1 MSYEPTCFFRVA
13 QCGFFSLNWPSHF
26 LLNVFYIPICRYMCI
41 SYNIEWHTFLSFQEK
56 KREDMEKKKLPDDF
70 LSSLKDRIPT
80 KPVVKAK
87 EKQKAQLKEDDGI
100 YFINFNMIH
109 ETFFC
114 ALYLNGRKF
123 VLSHKMYWLG
133 LCDRIII
140 WFYFM
145 QHFWQYCSVRFDL
158 LLKAS
163 V

>member
-1 MSYEPTCFFRVA
+1 
-13 QCGFFSLNWPSHF
+13 
-26 LLNVFYIPICRYMCI
+26 
-41 SYNIEWHTFLSFQEK
+41 
-56 KREDMEKKKLPDDF
+56 MEKKKLPDDF

-109 ETFFC
+109 ETFLC

-140 WFYFM
+140 
-145 QHFWQYCSVRFDL
+145 
-158 LLKAS
+158 
-163 V
+163 